1 MDATEINKLLAEYE
15 RLQNLKMAETAGLY
29 NQRDE
34 IYTQIDA
41 ISAKY
46 TDKLIGI
53 ENKLGYM
60 LYIAENNNTLVHI
73 YFMLKE
79 AAENCYKFHEDDHY
93 FNGFYE
99 GMKEIAALFLTKEK
113 LEEIDPKA
121 QAKYPK
127 AIYPKY

>member
-1 MDATEINKLLAEYE
+1 MDATGINKLIAEYD
-15 RLQNLKMAETAGLY
+15 RLQNSKMAETAELY

-34 IYTQIDA
+34 IHTQIDA

-46 TDKLIGI
+46 ADKLIRI

-79 AAENCYKFHEDDHY
+79 AAERYYSKDEFHRQYDD
-93 FNGFYE
+93 GFYE

-113 LEEIDPKA
+113 LEEIDSKA
-121 QAKYPK
+121 QTKYPK
-127 AIYPKY
+127 LLE